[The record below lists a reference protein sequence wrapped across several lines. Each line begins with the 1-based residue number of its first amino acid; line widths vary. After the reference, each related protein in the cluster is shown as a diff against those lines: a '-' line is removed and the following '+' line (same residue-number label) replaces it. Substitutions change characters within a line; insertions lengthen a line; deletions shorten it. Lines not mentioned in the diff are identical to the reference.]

1 MTENNNPETGGAGGD
16 TNDETLLNIPALG
29 GDTTAPKE
37 TELEQP
43 GDNGTTLFAVGD
55 NDANQSILFQIDQ
68 AAGCD
73 LSGASIDL
81 PASDTATETQ
91 SSQSFTD
98 RHTSGRLNKMRY
110 DELGELGRGGM
121 GVVLK
126 VKDNDLRREVA
137 MKVIRADRRSDA
149 AMHSFVE
156 EAQITGQLEHPNIVP
171 VHELGTDADGKIYFT
186 MKMVRGQP
194 LSQVLRAIRHGD
206 ADTAKRH
213 TLDRLLQIL
222 LKVCDAVSFAAARGV
237 VHRDLKPENI
247 MLGRFGEVV
256 VMDWGLAR
264 VHGQSTKKSQQTS
277 IFTDHTIKKATES
290 ETNPSSAFSMEGSIA
305 GTPAYMAPEQAR
317 GEISKI
323 NESTDVFAL
332 GAILC
337 EILCLRGPYLARG
350 RKDTLE
356 VAADGDVT
364 TPLERIDID
373 SELKELLTHL
383 PNKRIPPELDAIA
396 AKAIQ
401 ARQKDRYESVR
412 AFKHDIENFIAGRPV
427 TVHKDS

>member
-350 RKDTLE
+350 RKIL
-356 VAADGDVT
+356 
-364 TPLERIDID
+364 
-373 SELKELLTHL
+373 LK
-383 PNKRIPPELDAIA
+383 
-396 AKAIQ
+396 
-401 ARQKDRYESVR
+401 
-412 AFKHDIENFIAGRPV
+412 
-427 TVHKDS
+427 